1 MDYDIDLAIVGGGL
15 AGLSAAITASRLG
28 ISCIVLERGEY
39 SGSKNVSGGR
49 MYIHSLK
56 RLLGDRFD
64 EAPLELPV
72 ESERYFIKCGEK
84 SISFSF
90 SEENKKNSYT
100 VLRAKF
106 DRWLSQFAEEAGVP
120 VSYSTLVK
128 NASRD
133 NGIMLETNRG
143 DIRAPLV
150 IEADG
155 VGSSLSR
162 FLDKKELKPEFY
174 MLGIK
179 EIIESG
185 ENKTGEAN
193 TFIGYSGGVKGGG
206 FMYTNKNS
214 ISLGLTLKIESLQN
228 NNEISHELI
237 EKFRESLNIDG
248 KILEYSA
255 HMIPFYGY
263 KNIKNISSENLL
275 VTGDA
280 AGLLINDGFAIRGMD
295 LAIESGMIAAQA
307 AEKILKS
314 KNYGDTSIYNKMMYG
329 SQVMNDLKTAS
340 SIFDLFNS
348 DEFFNVYPKVLCDAF
363 SKVFTV
369 DDDYRKPFIKYAM
382 EGAHDNNISLLS
394 MLRNIMRVM

>member
-1 MDYDIDLAIVGGGL
+1 MDYDVDLAIVGGGL

-49 MYIHSLK
+49 MYTHSLK
-56 RLLGDRFD
+56 KLLGDRFD

-72 ESERYFIKCGEK
+72 ETERYFIRCGEK
-84 SISFSF
+84 SMSFSF
-90 SEENKKNSYT
+90 SEANKKNSYT

-106 DRWLSQFAEEAGVP
+106 DRWLSQFAEESGVP
-120 VSYSTLVK
+120 ISYGTLVK

-133 NGIMLETNRG
+133 NGIILETNRG

-162 FLDKKELKPEFY
+162 FLEKKDMRPELY

-179 EIIESG
+179 EVIETD
-185 ENKTGEAN
+185 ENKKGEAN
-193 TFIGYSGGVKGGG
+193 TFIGYSENIKGGG

-214 ISLGLTLKIESLQN
+214 VSIGLTLKIESLQK
-228 NNEISHELI
+228 NEKISHELI
-237 EKFRESLNIDG
+237 EKFRESINIDG
-248 KILEYSA
+248 RILEYSA

-263 KNIKNISSENLL
+263 NNIEKLAYDNLL
-275 VTGDA
+275 VAGDA

-307 AEKILKS
+307 AERILKS
-314 KNYGDTSIYNKMMYG
+314 KDYSNTSIYNYMMHQ
-329 SQVMNDLKTAS
+329 SQVMNDLKTS
-340 SIFDLFNS
+340 SKIFDLFNS
-348 DEFFNVYPKVLCDAF
+348 DEFFNVYPNVLCSLF
-363 SKVFTV
+363 SKAFTV
-369 DDDYRKPFIKYAM
+369 DDDYRKPFIKYAI
-382 EGAHDNNISLLS
+382 ESAHDNNISLLS
-394 MLRNIMRVM
+394 MLKNIMRVM